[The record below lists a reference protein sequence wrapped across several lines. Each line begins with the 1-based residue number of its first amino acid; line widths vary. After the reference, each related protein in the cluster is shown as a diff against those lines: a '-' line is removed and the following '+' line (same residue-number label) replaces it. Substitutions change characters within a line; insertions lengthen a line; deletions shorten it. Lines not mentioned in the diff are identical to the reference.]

1 MVWKRDLVREDLFN
15 SSYEVKPEVWIKY
28 ELNPDKTFKVF
39 ELKFKYKDKEWD
51 LVEVYKDTTN
61 MTDYCTLTG
70 IEEKF
75 DKFYKAEF
83 KLVDLM
89 KEVDG
94 GNSY

>member
-1 MVWKRDLVREDLFN
+1 
-15 SSYEVKPEVWIKY
+15 VWIKY

-61 MTDYCTLTG
+61 MTDYVTLTG
-70 IEEKF
+70 IEEQFKQ
-75 DKFYKAEF
+75 FYKAEL

-89 KEVDG
+89 KDI
-94 GNSY
+94 